1 MPLAWQ
7 AFIFSPHASQ
17 GSATRL
23 AWPATRLAWGK
34 QACQANG
41 ME

>member
-1 MPLAWQ
+1 MLKGLLKIQFPL
-7 AFIFSPHASQ
+7 IISPREAR
-17 GSATRL
+17 GS
-23 AWPATRLAWGK
+23 ATRLAWGK